1 MGPEFIHLHNHS
13 EYSLLDGMLR
23 VSDGHGGPSEFLK
36 GLGAVKG
43 NALAITDH
51 GNMYGAMD
59 FYFMANA
66 AGLKPILGCECYVA
80 KGSRLNKEKGGSRR
94 DNGHMTVLAKNDAG
108 YHNLMKLVSASF
120 LEGFYHD
127 PRIDSELLAKHAE
140 GLICLSGCLKSHI
153 ARNCAEGKIDDAVKM
168 AMEYQDIL
176 GKGNFYLE
184 LMDHDIPE
192 EQAAM
197 AGLLEVAKRTGIP
210 LVATNDCHYQKKED
224 WEAHDA
230 HICIST
236 GSLMDDPSRMRM
248 TTHELYYKSPA
259 EMVKLFSHTPEAVK
273 NTLVIAD
280 MCSVKVDTSKLHL
293 PAFDIPAQ
301 YKAEHS
307 AGDGDFYYL
316 RDLCEEGLKK
326 KVPNAGPEYHKRLEF
341 ELDTIKKMGFSSYF
355 LIVMDFIKHGRS
367 IGVPVGPGRGSGAG
381 ALVAYTLDITRV
393 DPLPNSLLFERF
405 LNPGRKS
412 MPDLDIDFSDDG
424 REKVVQYVR
433 EKYGASRVANIITY
447 GTIKAKS
454 AVRDVGRVMGIP
466 LADVNAIAKLVPAD
480 LGTTLFKALNEVN
493 ELKEYQ
499 RDPKIKKMFDIALKV
514 EGLRRQTGVHAAG
527 VVISKDDITDYVPL
541 ANRNNKD
548 VITTQYDGNVLGTLG
563 MLKVDFLGLRT
574 LTIIETASEFI
585 RKLPGKENFDI
596 YSVPMDDKA
605 TFDLL
610 CEGKTTGV
618 FQLES
623 EGMKKLVKGLKP
635 TVFSD
640 ISALVALYR
649 PGPIESG
656 MLETFVERK
665 HGRKKIVYDHPLL
678 EPILKDTYGTMVYQ
692 EQVMEIAKSMAKF
705 TPSEADDFRKAM
717 GKKKLDVMEKL
728 RVKFV
733 EQSKS
738 FHDVSN
744 KLSSKIFD
752 DMAKFA
758 GYGFNKSHSVAYALV
773 AYHTAWLKANYP
785 VEFMAALLTSEI
797 GKSAV
802 NSEEKENKLVTYIG
816 EAQDMEIEIL
826 GPSVNGSQKKF
837 SIEERN
843 GKPAIRFA
851 LTAVK
856 NVGEGVVE
864 TMVAERL
871 RNGPFRSFEEF
882 TLRAD
887 SKQLN
892 KRVIDS
898 LAKGGCFDCFYPAE
912 KPEISRTKAMEAVE
926 LFCGGKSQDCNQAML
941 FGEEKKAA
949 PVMSEHALLKN
960 EREVLGFYFSG
971 HPLNSYR
978 RHLSMVANA
987 QAEKL
992 LAGGF
997 EEGAMVRVAGI
1008 VAQFKSMQTKKTGEA
1023 MAKFEV
1029 EDLTGNVGVC
1039 LFPKKYKIYGPQL
1052 GPNKIVV
1059 VAGKVQKSD
1068 FGEQNYELIAEEAY
1082 ALYDA
1087 MNKWA
1092 RGLILN
1098 LPEGILFDEKQL
1110 HELKTALGRS
1120 HGACPVYFQV
1130 NAKGRGT
1137 YMIET
1142 SERVGLSD
1150 ALIHDIEKLLGDKT
1164 WKVESGS

>member
-1 MGPEFIHLHNHS
+1 MQTKFVHLHNHS

-23 VSDGHGGPSEFLK
+23 ITDGHGGPSEFLK
-36 GLGAVKG
+36 GLAAHPG
-43 NALAITDH
+43 NAIAITDH
-51 GNMYGAMD
+51 GNMYGAME
-59 FYFMANA
+59 FYFTAQGL
-66 AGLKPILGCECYVA
+66 GLKPIIGCECYITR
-80 KGSRLNKEKGGSRR
+80 GSRKEKSGTRR
-94 DNGHMTVLAKNDAG
+94 DNGHLTVLAKNEAG
-108 YHNLMKLVSASF
+108 YRNLMKMVSASY

-140 GLICLSGCLKSHI
+140 GLVCLSGCLKSHV
-153 ARNCAEGKIDDAVKM
+153 ARNCAEGKLDEAAKIA
-168 AMEYQDIL
+168 AEYNDIL
-176 GKGNFYLE
+176 GKGNFFLE
-184 LMDHDIPE
+184 LMDHNIPE
-192 EQAAM
+192 ETAAM
-197 AGLLEVAKRTGIP
+197 AGLLEVSKRTGIP
-210 LVATNDCHYQKKED
+210 VVATNDCHYQKKED

-236 GSLMDDPSRMRM
+236 GSLMDDPDRMRM
-248 TTHELYYKSPA
+248 TTHELYYKSPD
-259 EMVKLFSHTPEAVK
+259 EMIKLFAHTPDAVK
-273 NTLVIAD
+273 NTLAIAE
-280 MCSVKVDTSKLHL
+280 MCSVKVDNTKLHL
-293 PAFDIPAQ
+293 PAFDIPQ
-301 YKAEHS
+301 PYKDAHPD
-307 AGDGDFYYL
+307 GDGDFYYL
-316 RDLCEEGLKK
+316 KDLCEEGLKK
-326 KVPNAGPEYHKRLEF
+326 KVPNAGQDYHKRLEF
-341 ELDTIKKMGFSSYF
+341 ELETIRKMGFSSYF

-454 AVRDVGRVMGIP
+454 AIRDVGRVMNIP
-466 LADVNAIAKLVPAD
+466 LTEVNAIAKLIPGDPKA
-480 LGTTLFKALNEVN
+480 TLFKAMNEVG
-493 ELKEYQ
+493 ELKDYM
-499 RDPKIKKMFDIALKV
+499 RDPRLKKMFDIALKV

-527 VVISKDDITDYVPL
+527 VVISKDDVTDYVPL

-548 VITTQYDGNVLGTLG
+548 VITTQYDGNMLGSLG

-585 RKLPGKENFDI
+585 RRLPGQEKFDI
-596 YSVPMDDKA
+596 YSIPMDDKKA
-605 TFDLL
+605 FDLL

-623 EGMKKLVKGLKP
+623 DGMKKLVKGLKP

-717 GKKKLDVMEKL
+717 GKKKFDVMEKL

-733 EQSKS
+733 DQSKQH
-738 FHDVSN
+738 HDVSA
-744 KLSSKIFD
+744 KLSTKIFD
-752 DMAKFA
+752 QMAQFA

-773 AYHTAWLKANYP
+773 AYQTAWLKANYP

-802 NSEEKENKLVTYIG
+802 NSEDKENKLVTYIG
-816 EAQDMEIEIL
+816 EAQDMEIEIG
-826 GPSVNGSQKKF
+826 GPSVNKSQKKF
-837 SIEERN
+837 SIETHDGR
-843 GKPAIRFA
+843 PVIRFA
-851 LTAVK
+851 LTAIK

-864 TMVAERL
+864 AIVAERDK
-871 RNGPFRSFEEF
+871 NGPYRSFEEF

-892 KRVIDS
+892 KRVVES
-898 LAKGGCFDCFYPAE
+898 LAKGGAFDCFYPAE
-912 KPEISRTKAMEAVE
+912 KPELSRSRAMEAVE
-926 LFCGGKSQDCNQAML
+926 LFCGGKGRDCNQTML
-941 FGEEKKAA
+941 FGEEKKESVALN
-949 PVMSEHALLKN
+949 EHTILKN
-960 EREVLGFYFSG
+960 EHEVLGFYFSG

-978 RHLSMVANA
+978 RHLAMVSNA
-987 QAEKL
+987 QADKV

-997 EEGAMVRVAGI
+997 EEGAVVRVAGI
-1008 VAQFKSMQTKKTGEA
+1008 VTQFKNMQTKKTGEA
-1023 MAKFEV
+1023 MAKFEI
-1029 EDLTGNVGVC
+1029 EDLTGNIGVC
-1039 LFPKKYKIYGPQL
+1039 LFPKKYKIYGSQL
-1052 GPNKIVV
+1052 GPNKVVV

-1068 FGEQNYELIAEEAY
+1068 FGEQNFELIAEEAY
-1082 ALYDA
+1082 GLFDA

-1092 RGLILN
+1092 RGLVVN

-1110 HELKTALGRS
+1110 HDLKTALGKS
-1120 HGACPVYFQV
+1120 HGQCPVYFQV
-1130 NAKGRGT
+1130 NAKGRGI

-1142 SERVGLSD
+1142 TERVNLTD
-1150 ALIHDIEKLLGDKT
+1150 QLLRDIEKLLGDKT
-1164 WKVESGS
+1164 WKVQSGS

>member
-1 MGPEFIHLHNHS
+1 MAPDFIHLHNHS

-23 VSDGHGGPSEFLK
+23 LSDGHGHPSDFLK
-36 GLGAVKG
+36 ELGAQKG

-51 GNMYGAMD
+51 GNMYGAME
-59 FYFMANA
+59 FYFMANQ
-66 AGLKPILGCECYVA
+66 AGLKPIIGCECYVA
-80 KGSRLNKEKGGSRR
+80 KGSRLDKEKGGSRR
-94 DNGHMTVLAKNDAG
+94 DNGHMTVLAKNEVG
-108 YHNLMKLVSASF
+108 YRNLMKLVSNAF

-127 PRIDSELLAKHAE
+127 PRIDLETLARHAD
-140 GLICLSGCLKSHI
+140 GLVCLSGCLKSHV
-153 ARNCAEGKIDDAVKM
+153 ARNCAEGKIDDAVKI
-168 AMEYQDIL
+168 AMQYSDIL

-184 LMDHDIPE
+184 LMDHNIPE

-197 AGLLEVAKRTGIP
+197 AGLLEVAKRTGLP
-210 LVATNDCHYQKKED
+210 LVATNDCHYQKKDD

-248 TTHELYYKSPA
+248 TQHELYYKSPA
-259 EMVKLFSHTPEAVK
+259 EMIKLFSHTPEAIK

-280 MCSVKVDTSKLHL
+280 MCNVKVDTSKLHL
-293 PAFDIPAQ
+293 PAFDIPQA
-301 YKAEHS
+301 YKDRHPE
-307 AGDGDFYYL
+307 GDGDYYYL
-316 RDLCEEGLKK
+316 KDLCEAGLKK
-326 KVPNAGPEYHKRLEF
+326 KVPGAGDEYRKRLEF

-355 LIVMDFIKHGRS
+355 LIVMDFINHGRS

-393 DPLPNSLLFERF
+393 DPLPFSLLFERF

-424 REKVVQYVR
+424 REQVIQYVR

-466 LADVNAIAKLVPAD
+466 LSEVNAMAKLVPAD
-480 LGTTLFKALNEVN
+480 PKATLFKALAEVN
-493 ELKEYQ
+493 ELKEFA

-514 EGLRRQTGVHAAG
+514 EGLRRQVGVHAAG
-527 VVISKDDITDYVPL
+527 VVISKDDVTDYVPL
-541 ANRNNKD
+541 ANRNNKE
-548 VITTQYDGNVLGTLG
+548 VITTQYDGNMLGALG

-574 LTIIETASEFI
+574 LTIIETASEFLRRLPD
-585 RKLPGKENFDI
+585 RKNFDI
-596 YSVPMDDKA
+596 YSVPMDDAK
-605 TFDLL
+605 TFELL
-610 CEGKTTGV
+610 CGGQTTGV

-640 ISALVALYR
+640 IAALVALYR
-649 PGPIESG
+649 PGPINSG

-665 HGRKKIVYDHPLL
+665 HGRKRITYDHPLL

-692 EQVMEIAKSMAKF
+692 EQVMEIAKSLAKF

-717 GKKKLDVMEKL
+717 GKKKLDVMEKM
-728 RVKFV
+728 REKFV
-733 EQSKS
+733 SQAKQH
-738 FHDVSN
+738 HDISN
-744 KLSSKIFD
+744 KLATKIFD
-752 DMAKFA
+752 QMAQFA
-758 GYGFNKSHSVAYALV
+758 EYGFNKSHSVAYALV

-802 NSEEKENKLVTYIG
+802 NSEDKENKLATYIG
-816 EAQDMEIEIL
+816 EAQDMEIEIA
-826 GPSVNGSQKKF
+826 GPSVNRSQKKF
-837 SIEERN
+837 SIEDHN
-843 GKPAIRFA
+843 GKLAIRFA

-856 NVGEGVVE
+856 NVGEGVVDAI
-864 TMVAERL
+864 VAERAK
-871 RNGPFRSFEEF
+871 NGPFRSFEEF
-882 TLRAD
+882 TLRVD

-892 KRVIDS
+892 KRVVES
-898 LAKGGCFDCFYPAE
+898 MAKGGCFDGFYPAE
-912 KPEISRTKAMEAVE
+912 KPEISRTKATEAVE
-926 LFCGGKSQDCNQAML
+926 MFCGGKQRDCNQSML
-941 FGEEKKAA
+941 FTEEKKEAA
-949 PVMSEHALLKN
+949 VMSEHVLLKN

-971 HPLNSYR
+971 HPLNSFR
-978 RHLSMVANA
+978 RHLNMIATASADKV
-987 QAEKL
+987 

-997 EEGAMVRVAGI
+997 AEGAMVRVAGI
-1008 VAQFKSMQTKKTGEA
+1008 VSQFKNITTKKTGEP

-1029 EDLTGNVGVC
+1029 EDLSGNIGVC
-1039 LFPKKYKIYGPQL
+1039 LFPKKYKLYGSNL
-1052 GPNKIVV
+1052 GPNRVVV

-1068 FGEQNYELIAEEAY
+1068 FDDQYELIAEEAY
-1082 ALYDA
+1082 SLFDG

-1092 RGLILN
+1092 RALLVN

-1110 HELKTALGRS
+1110 HELKTALGKS
-1120 HGACPVYFQV
+1120 HGMCPVFFQV
-1130 NAKGRGT
+1130 DAKGRGT

-1142 SERVGLSD
+1142 TERVGLTD
-1150 ALIHDIEKLLGDKT
+1150 QLLHDIEKLLGDKT
-1164 WKVESGS
+1164 WKVESVSL

>member
-1 MGPEFIHLHNHS
+1 MAPEFIHLHNHS

-23 VSDGHGGPSEFLK
+23 ISDGHGGPSEFLK
-36 GLGAVKG
+36 GLAAVNG

-51 GNMYGAMD
+51 GNMYGAME
-59 FYFMANA
+59 FYFLARNL
-66 AGLKPILGCECYVA
+66 GIKPIIGCECYITR
-80 KGSRLNKEKGGSRR
+80 GSRKEKTGTRR
-94 DNGHMTVLAKNDAG
+94 DNGHITVLAKNDAG
-108 YHNLMKLVSASF
+108 YRNLMKMVSASF
-120 LEGFYHD
+120 IEGFYHD
-127 PRIDSELLAKHAE
+127 PRIDSELLARHSE
-140 GLICLSGCLKSHI
+140 GLVCLSGCLKSHI
-153 ARNCAEGKIDDAVKM
+153 ARNCAEGKIDEAVKI
-168 AMEYQDIL
+168 ASEYNDIL
-176 GKGNFYLE
+176 GKGNFFIE
-184 LMDHDIPE
+184 LMDHNIPE
-192 EQAAM
+192 ETAAM
-197 AGLLEVAKRTGIP
+197 AGLLEVAKRTGLP

-236 GSLMDDPSRMRM
+236 ASLMDDPDRMRM

-259 EMVKLFSHTPEAVK
+259 EMIKLFSHTPEAVK

-280 MCSVKVDTSKLHL
+280 MCNVNVDTSKLHL
-293 PAFDIPAQ
+293 PAFDIPQ
-301 YKAEHS
+301 KYKAAHPE
-307 AGDGDFYYL
+307 GDGDFYYL

-326 KVPNAGPEYHKRLEF
+326 KVPNAGEDYKKRLEF

-355 LIVMDFIKHGRS
+355 LIVMDFINHGRS

-393 DPLPNSLLFERF
+393 DPLPFSLLFERF

-424 REKVVQYVR
+424 REQVVQYVR

-454 AVRDVGRVMGIP
+454 AIKDVGRVMGIP
-466 LADVNAIAKLVPAD
+466 LADVNAISKLIPAD
-480 LGTTLFKALNEVN
+480 PKATLFKALSEVN

-499 RDPKIKKMFDIALKV
+499 RDPKLKKMFDIALKV

-527 VVISKDDITDYVPL
+527 VVISKDDVTDYVPL

-548 VITTQYDGNVLGTLG
+548 VVTTQYDGNVLGTLG

-585 RKLPGKENFDI
+585 RALPGKKDFDI
-596 YSVPMDDKA
+596 YSVPMDDKK

-640 ISALVALYR
+640 IAALVALYR
-649 PGPIESG
+649 PGPINSG

-665 HGRKKIVYDHPLL
+665 HGRKKITYDHPLL

-717 GKKKLDVMEKL
+717 GKKKLDVMEKM
-728 RVKFV
+728 RDKFV
-733 EQSKS
+733 KQAKD
-738 FHDVSN
+738 FNDVAPR
-744 KLSSKIFD
+744 LSTKIFD
-752 DMAKFA
+752 QMAQFA
-758 GYGFNKSHSVAYALV
+758 EYGFNKSHSVAYALV
-773 AYHTAWLKANYP
+773 AYHTAWLKANHP

-802 NSEEKENKLVTYIG
+802 NSEDKENKLVTYIG
-816 EAQDMEIEIL
+816 EAQDMEIEIA
-826 GPSVNGSQKKF
+826 GPSVNQSQKKF
-837 SIEERN
+837 SIEDHDGR
-843 GKPAIRFA
+843 PAIRFA
-851 LTAVK
+851 LTAIK

-864 TMVAERL
+864 TMVAERAK
-871 RNGPFRSFEEF
+871 NGPFRSFEEF

-892 KRVIDS
+892 KRVIES
-898 LAKGGCFDCFYPAE
+898 LAKGGAFDVFYPAE
-912 KPEISRTKAMEAVE
+912 KPELSRAKAMDAVE
-926 LFCGGKSQDCNQAML
+926 AFCGGKAHDANQTML

-949 PVMSEHALLKN
+949 PAMNEHTLLKN
-960 EREVLGFYFSG
+960 EHEVLGFYFSG

-987 QAEKL
+987 QAEKV

-997 EEGAMVRVAGI
+997 AEGAMVRVAGI
-1008 VAQFKSMQTKKTGEA
+1008 VAQFKNMQTKKTGEP

-1029 EDLTGNVGVC
+1029 EDLTGNLGVC
-1039 LFPKKYKIYGPQL
+1039 LFPKKYKLYGPQL
-1052 GPNKIVV
+1052 GPNKVVV

-1082 ALYDA
+1082 GLFDA

-1092 RGLILN
+1092 RGLVVN

-1110 HELKTALGRS
+1110 HDLKAALGRS

-1130 NAKGRGT
+1130 DAKGRGT

-1142 SERVGLSD
+1142 TERVGLTD
-1150 ALIHDIEKLLGDKT
+1150 QLLRDIEKLLGDKT

>member
-1 MGPEFIHLHNHS
+1 
-13 EYSLLDGMLR
+13 MLR
-23 VSDGHGGPSEFLK
+23 LSDGHGNPSEFLK
-36 GLGAVKG
+36 GLGAKPG

-51 GNMYGAMD
+51 GNMYGAME

-80 KGSRLNKEKGGSRR
+80 KGSRKDRDKTGGRR
-94 DNGHMTVLAKNDAG
+94 DNGHMTVLARSDAG
-108 YHNLMKLVSASF
+108 YRNLMKMVSASF
-120 LEGFYHD
+120 IEGFYHD
-127 PRIDSELLAKHAE
+127 PRIDPELLAKHAD

-153 ARNCAEGKIDDAVKM
+153 ARACAEGRLDDAQKM

-184 LMDHDIPE
+184 LMDHGIPE
-192 EQAAM
+192 ETAAM
-197 AGLLEVAKRTGIP
+197 AGLLEIAKRTGIP
-210 LVATNDCHYQKKED
+210 LVATNDCHYPKKED
-224 WEAHDA
+224 WEAHEA
-230 HICIST
+230 HVCIST
-236 GSLMDDPSRMRM
+236 GKTLDDPDRLRQ
-248 TTHELYYKSPA
+248 TQHELYYKSPE
-259 EMVKLFSHTPEAVK
+259 EMIKLFSHTPESVK
-273 NTLVIAD
+273 NTLVIAE
-280 MCSVKVDTSKLHL
+280 MCNVKIDTSKLHL
-293 PAFDIPAQ
+293 PAFDIPQ
-301 YKAEHS
+301 DYKEKHPE
-307 AGDGDFYYL
+307 GDGDFYYL
-316 RDLCEEGLKK
+316 RDLCEQGLKK
-326 KVPNAGPEYHKRLEF
+326 KVPGAGEEYRKRMEF
-341 ELDTIKKMGFSSYF
+341 ELGTIKQMGFSSYF
-355 LIVMDFIKHGRS
+355 LIVMDFITHGRS

-381 ALVAYTLDITRV
+381 SLVAYTLDITRV
-393 DPLPNSLLFERF
+393 DPLPNALLFERF

-424 REKVVQYVR
+424 RERVVQYVR
-433 EKYGASRVANIITY
+433 EKYGSSRVANIITY

-466 LADVNAIAKLVPAD
+466 LPDVNAIAKLVPAE
-480 LGTTLFKALNEVN
+480 LGTTLYKALSDVK
-493 ELKEYQ
+493 ELQEYQ

-527 VVISKDDITDYVPL
+527 VVISKEDITNYVPL

-596 YSVPMDDKA
+596 YSVPMDDKK

-656 MLETFVERK
+656 MLEMFVERK

-678 EPILKDTYGTMVYQ
+678 EPVLKDTYGTMVYQ
-692 EQVMEIAKSMAKF
+692 EQVMETAKSLARF

-717 GKKKLDVMEKL
+717 GKKKLDVMEKM

-733 EQSKS
+733 EQAKK
-738 FHDVSN
+738 FNDVPN
-744 KLSSKIFD
+744 KLSNKIFD

-758 GYGFNKSHSVAYALV
+758 AYGFNKSHSVAYALV
-773 AYHTAWLKANYP
+773 AYHTAWLKASYP

-802 NSEEKENKLVTYIG
+802 NSEDKENKLVTYIG
-816 EAQDMEIEIL
+816 EAQDMGIAVL
-826 GPSVNGSQKKF
+826 GPSINSSQKKF
-837 SIEERN
+837 SIEEAG

-864 TMVAERL
+864 SVVAERV
-871 RNGPFRSFEEF
+871 RNGAFRSFEEF
-882 TLRAD
+882 TLRVD

-892 KRVIDS
+892 KRVLES
-898 LAKGGCFDCFYPAE
+898 MAKGGAFDCVYPSP
-912 KPEISRTKAMEAVE
+912 KPEVSRSKAVTAVDA
-926 LFCGGKSQDCNQAML
+926 FCASSGKASYNANQAML
-941 FGEEKKAA
+941 FGEEKKAEQ
-949 PVMSEHALLKN
+949 VMSEHAILKF

-971 HPLNSYR
+971 HPLNSLR
-978 RHLSMVANA
+978 RHLSMVSNA
-987 QAEKL
+987 QIEKV

-997 EEGAMVRVAGI
+997 EDGAVVRVAGM
-1008 VAQFKSMQTKKTGEA
+1008 VGAFKNMQTKKTGEA

-1029 EDLTGNVGVC
+1029 EDLTGTVGVC
-1039 LFPKKYKIYGPQL
+1039 LFPKKYKIYGSQL
-1052 GPNKIVV
+1052 GPNKMVV

-1068 FGEQNYELIAEEAY
+1068 FGDQGFELIAEEAY
-1082 ALYDA
+1082 GLFEA
-1087 MNKWA
+1087 MNKFA
-1092 RGLILN
+1092 RGLVLN

-1110 HELKTALGRS
+1110 SELKSILGKS
-1120 HGACPVYFQV
+1120 HGMCPVYFQV
-1130 NAKGRGT
+1130 KAKGAGT

-1142 SERVGLSD
+1142 TERVGLND
-1150 ALIHDIEKLLGDKT
+1150 PLLREIEKLLGDKT
-1164 WKVESGS
+1164 WKVESGF

>member
-1 MGPEFIHLHNHS
+1 MAPEFIHLHNHS

-23 VSDGHGGPSEFLK
+23 ISDGHGGPSEFLK

-59 FYFMANA
+59 FYFNA
-66 AGLKPILGCECYVA
+66 SAVGLKPILGCECYITR
-80 KGSRLNKEKGGSRR
+80 GSRHDRDKSTTRR
-94 DNGHMTVLAKNDAG
+94 DNGHMTVLARNDAG
-108 YHNLMKLVSASF
+108 YRNLMKLVSASF
-120 LEGFYHD
+120 IEGFYHD
-127 PRIDSELLAKHAE
+127 PRIDKELLARHAE
-140 GLICLSGCLKSHI
+140 GLVCLSGCLKSHI
-153 ARNCAEGKIDDAVKM
+153 ARNCAEGKIDEAVKI
-168 AMEYQDIL
+168 ASEYNDIL

-192 EQAAM
+192 ETAAM

-236 GSLMDDPSRMRM
+236 GSLMDDPERMRM
-248 TTHELYYKSPA
+248 TTHELYYKSPE
-259 EMVKLFSHTPEAVK
+259 EMIKLFSHTPEAVK
-273 NTLVIAD
+273 NTLAIAE
-280 MCSVKVDTSKLHL
+280 MCNVKIDTSKLHL
-293 PAFDIPAQ
+293 PAFDIPKD
-301 YKAEHS
+301 YKEKY
-307 AGDGDFYYL
+307 GDEGDFYYL
-316 RDLCEEGLKK
+316 KDLCEEGLKK
-326 KVPNAGPEYHKRLEF
+326 KVPNAGEEYRKRLEF
-341 ELDTIKKMGFSSYF
+341 ELGTIRQMGFSSYF
-355 LIVMDFIKHGRS
+355 LIVMDFIKHSRG

-393 DPLPNSLLFERF
+393 DPLPHSLLFERF

-433 EKYGASRVANIITY
+433 EKYGSSRVANIITY

-454 AVRDVGRVMGIP
+454 AIKDVGRVMGIP
-466 LADVNAIAKLVPAD
+466 LADVNSITKLIPGDPKA
-480 LGTTLFKALNEVN
+480 TLFKSMNEVN

-499 RDPKIKKMFDIALKV
+499 RDPKLKKMFDIALKV

-527 VVISKDDITDYVPL
+527 VVISKEDVTNYVPL

-585 RKLPGKENFDI
+585 RKLPGKESFDI
-596 YSVPMDDKA
+596 YSIPMDDKK

-610 CEGKTTGV
+610 CEGRTTGV

-635 TVFSD
+635 TQFSD
-640 ISALVALYR
+640 IAALVALYR

-656 MLETFVERK
+656 MLEMFVDRK
-665 HGRKKIVYDHPLL
+665 HGKKKIVYDHPLL

-692 EQVMEIAKSMAKF
+692 EQVMEISKTLAKF

-717 GKKKLDVMEKL
+717 GKKKMDVMEKL
-728 RVKFV
+728 RVKFI
-733 EQSKS
+733 EQSKK
-738 FHDVSN
+738 FNDVAN

-773 AYHTAWLKANYP
+773 AYQTAWLKANYP

-802 NSEEKENKLVTYIG
+802 NSEDKENKLVTYIG
-816 EAQDMEIEIL
+816 EAQEMEIEIA
-826 GPSVNGSQKKF
+826 GPNVNRSFSKF
-837 SIEERN
+837 SIEDHAGR
-843 GKPAIRFA
+843 PAIRFA
-851 LTAVK
+851 MTAVK

-864 TMVAERL
+864 SIVSERTK
-871 RNGPFRSFEEF
+871 NGPFRSFEEF
-882 TLRAD
+882 TLRVD

-892 KRVIDS
+892 KRVVES
-898 LAKGGCFDCFYPAE
+898 MAKGGCFDCFYPAE
-912 KPEISRTKAMEAVE
+912 KAELSRSKAMEAVE
-926 LFCGGKSQDCNQAML
+926 AFCGGKSLDCNQAML
-941 FGEEKKAA
+941 FADEKKEAQA
-949 PVMSEHALLKN
+949 LSEHTILKN
-960 EREVLGFYFSG
+960 EHEVLGFYFSG

-978 RHLSMVANA
+978 RHLAMVANA
-987 QAEKL
+987 QAEKV
-992 LAGGF
+992 LAGSF

-1008 VAQFKSMQTKKTGEA
+1008 VAQFKTLQTKKTGEA

-1039 LFPKKYKIYGPQL
+1039 LFPKKYKMYGPQL
-1052 GPNKIVV
+1052 GPNKVV
-1059 VAGKVQKSD
+1059 VVTGKVQKSD

-1082 ALYDA
+1082 GLFDA

-1092 RGLILN
+1092 RGLVVN
-1098 LPEGILFDEKQL
+1098 LPEGVLFDEKQL

-1120 HGACPVYFQV
+1120 HGTCPVYFQV
-1130 NAKGRGT
+1130 NTKGRGT

-1142 SERVGLSD
+1142 TERVGLSE
-1150 ALIHDIEKLLGDKT
+1150 ALLKDIEKLLGDKT
-1164 WKVESGS
+1164 WKVESGF

>member
-1 MGPEFIHLHNHS
+1 MQTGFIHLHNHS

-23 VSDGHGGPSEFLK
+23 ISDGHGQPSDFLK
-36 GLGAVKG
+36 GLAASPG

-66 AGLKPILGCECYVA
+66 VGLKPIIGCECYVA
-80 KGSRLNKEKGGSRR
+80 KGSRKDRDKTTGRR
-94 DNGHMTVLAKNDAG
+94 DNGHITVLAKNDAG
-108 YHNLMKLVSASF
+108 YRNLMKMVSNAF

-127 PRIDSELLAKHAE
+127 PRIDSELLARHAE

-153 ARNCAEGKIDDAVKM
+153 ARACAENRLDEAAKV

-192 EQAAM
+192 ETAAM
-197 AGLLEVAKRTGIP
+197 AGLIEVAKRTGIP

-236 GSLMDDPSRMRM
+236 GSRMDDPDRMRM
-248 TTHELYYKSPA
+248 ATHELYYKSPE
-259 EMVKLFSHTPEAVK
+259 EMIKLFSHTPESIK
-273 NTLVIAD
+273 NTLGIAG
-280 MCSVKVDTSKLHL
+280 MCNVKVDTSKLHL
-293 PAFDIPAQ
+293 PAFDIPAA
-301 YKAEHS
+301 YKEKHPE
-307 AGDGDFYYL
+307 GDGDFYYL
-316 RDLCEEGLKK
+316 RDLCEQGLKK
-326 KVPNAGPEYHKRLEF
+326 KVPGAGEEYRKRLEF
-341 ELDTIKKMGFSSYF
+341 ELDTIRKMGFSSYF
-355 LIVMDFIKHGRS
+355 LIVMDFINHGRG

-393 DPLPNSLLFERF
+393 DPLPNGLLFERF

-454 AVRDVGRVMGIP
+454 AIRDVGRVMGIP
-466 LADVNAIAKLVPAD
+466 LSDVNAIARLVPAD
-480 LGTTLFKALNEVN
+480 PKATLFKALNEVN
-493 ELKEYQ
+493 ELKEYA
-499 RDPKIKKMFDIALKV
+499 RDPKLKKMFDIAMKV

-541 ANRNNKD
+541 ANRNNKE
-548 VITTQYDGNVLGTLG
+548 VITTQYDGNMLGSLG

-574 LTIIETASEFI
+574 LTTIETACEFL
-585 RKLPGKENFDI
+585 RLAGKKDFDI
-596 YSVPMDDKA
+596 YSIPMDDKK

-623 EGMKKLVKGLKP
+623 EGMKRLVKGLKP
-635 TVFSD
+635 TAFSD
-640 ISALVALYR
+640 IAALVALYR
-649 PGPIESG
+649 PGPINSG

-665 HGRKKIVYDHPLL
+665 HGRKKITYDHPLL
-678 EPILKDTYGTMVYQ
+678 EPVLKDTYGTMVYQ
-692 EQVMEIAKSMAKF
+692 EQVMEIAKSLAKF

-717 GKKKLDVMEKL
+717 GKKKLDVMEKM
-728 RVKFV
+728 REKFV
-733 EQSKS
+733 DQAKSKS
-738 FHDVSN
+738 DISH
-744 KLSSKIFD
+744 KLSTKIFD
-752 DMAKFA
+752 QMAQFA
-758 GYGFNKSHSVAYALV
+758 EYGFNKSHSVAYALV
-773 AYHTAWLKANYP
+773 AYQTAWLKANYP

-797 GKSAV
+797 GHSPIG
-802 NSEEKENKLVTYIG
+802 SEDKENKLVTYIG
-816 EAQDMEIEIL
+816 EAQDMDIGIL
-826 GPSVNGSQKKF
+826 GPSVNRSYKKF
-837 SIEERN
+837 SIEELQ

-856 NVGEGVVE
+856 NVGEGVVDS
-864 TMVAERL
+864 MVAERD

-882 TLRAD
+882 TLRVD

-892 KRVIDS
+892 KRVLES
-898 LAKGGCFDCFYPAE
+898 LARGAAFDCFYPAP
-912 KPEISRTKAMEAVE
+912 KPELSRTRAVE
-926 LFCGGKSQDCNQAML
+926 SVDSFCGDAKGSRDVNQSML

-949 PVMSEHALLKN
+949 AVMSEHAILKF

-987 QAEKL
+987 QADKV

-997 EEGAMVRVAGI
+997 AEGEMVRVAGI
-1008 VAQFKSMQTKKTGEA
+1008 VSQFKNIQTKKGDA

-1029 EDLTGNVGVC
+1029 EDLTGNLGVC
-1039 LFPKKYKIYGPQL
+1039 LFPRKYKLYASQL
-1052 GPNKIVV
+1052 GLNKVV
-1059 VAGKVQKSD
+1059 VVTGKVQKSD
-1068 FGEQNYELIAEEAY
+1068 FGAENFELIAEEAY
-1082 ALYDA
+1082 GLFDA

-1092 RGLILN
+1092 RGLVIT

-1110 HELKTALGRS
+1110 HELKSALGKS
-1120 HGACPVYFQV
+1120 HGMCPVYFRV
-1130 NAKGRGT
+1130 DVKGRNMF
-1137 YMIET
+1137 MIET
-1142 SERVGLSD
+1142 TERVGLSD
-1150 ALIHDIEKLLGDKT
+1150 ALLREIEKLLGDKT
-1164 WKVESGS
+1164 WKVESGF